1 MKKLVDLKDRLILA
15 LDVQDLEEAE
25 YLLNEL
31 QGLISTIKVNSL
43 AAERPEVIELIK
55 KKGFKV
61 FRDWKYHDIPGTVAN
76 FIRAD
81 LKEGIQ
87 MSTIHATGG
96 EEMIRYAVQA
106 QYDSD
111 LESHDVQILAVTIL
125 TSLDQ
130 RLFRDVGFSGVIKE
144 RVIKLALLAEKNG
157 VDGIV
162 CSPLETEYLRPVLK
176 KETLIIN
183 PGITPRWKKERKDQS
198 RTTTPYQAIINGAD
212 MLVVGSGIRTHKN
225 PREITQVILEE
236 IKKGLE
242 DREENK
248 IKAVFEKVGA
258 MILND
263 HFVYKSG
270 RHGSAYVNKNS
281 LYQYPKEVA
290 QLCEKIARRF
300 IGAGVET
307 VIGPAT
313 GGILLSQWVAHF
325 LSILTQQT
333 VLSVYADKDGD
344 NFVVKRGYRDALTGK
359 RVLVVEDI
367 TTTGG
372 SVKKVIREVE
382 KYAEVVG
389 LGLLCNRG
397 NVKFKVP
404 TFTLLELNLQ
414 SYSAEECPLCK
425 EDVPINQRIG
435 QGK

>member
-1 MKKLVDLKDRLILA
+1 MIDLKDRLILA
-15 LDVQDLEEAE
+15 LDVQFLEKAE
-25 YLLNEL
+25 YLLDEL
-31 QGLISTIKVNSL
+31 QGLITTVKVNSL
-43 AAERPEVIELIK
+43 ASERPEVIELIK
-55 KKGFKV
+55 EKGFKV

-76 FIRAD
+76 FIKAD

-106 QYDSD
+106 KYDSN
-111 LESHDVQILAVTIL
+111 LQNHDIQILAVTIL

-130 RLFRDVGFSGVIKE
+130 RLFRDVGFTGEIKE

-157 VDGIV
+157 VNGIV
-162 CSPLETEYLRPVLK
+162 CSPLETEYLRSVLK

-183 PGITPRWKKERKDQS
+183 PGITPKWKEKRKDQS
-198 RTTTPYQAIINGAD
+198 RTTTPYQAIVNGAD
-212 MLVVGSGIRTHKN
+212 MLVIGSGIRSHEK
-225 PREITQVILEE
+225 PRKITKLILEE

-242 DREENK
+242 DRRENK

-281 LYQYPKEVA
+281 LYQYPQEVA
-290 QLCEKIARRF
+290 KLCKKIAKGF
-300 IGAGVET
+300 LSTDVEV

-325 LSILTQQT
+325 LSVLTGRT
-333 VLSVYADKDGD
+333 ILSVYADKDGED
-344 NFVVKRGYRDALTGK
+344 FIVKRGYKSALIGK
-359 RVLVVEDI
+359 KVLVVEDI

-382 KYAEVVG
+382 KYAEVIG

-397 NVKFKVP
+397 GVKFKVP
-404 TFTLLELNLQ
+404 TFTLLELNLE
-414 SYSAEECPLCK
+414 SYSPKECPLCK
-425 EDVPINQRIG
+425 KKVPINQRIG